1 MKKIY
6 NALVLG
12 VTLMLLSCYNNEGV
26 ELPINENI
34 IIDLSASVTRAEDTS
49 TESYV
54 NHIDIFVFE
63 DEAGAPAALAHYER
77 QQLNNSRTLTLN
89 ANRSSFAADEAYYV
103 YLVANSNIAEATF
116 SALADYNALLNTK
129 QEDPMVYLSGLDDEN
144 FPKYFLMDAV
154 AMNAA
159 MVLHSRQPCAAQL
172 PRLLCASRR
181 AKMWYSRASRH
192 RMARRAVSTTS
203 TTFLMMHSC

>member
-12 VTLMLLSCYNNEGV
+12 VTLMLLSCYNNEGI

-116 SALADYNALLNTK
+116 STLADYNALLNTK

-159 MVLHSRQPCAAQL
+159 SEKAIEINGPVVIDTYIYKDEFVLPML
-172 PRLLCASRR
+172 PPGGS
-181 AKMWYSRASRH
+181 
-192 RMARRAVSTTS
+192 VDDIITEIND
-203 TTFLMMHSC
+203 